1 MSNSSTQ
8 PQDKLTQEFGDLI
21 NLKDM
26 TKELKLEKPE
36 PKSGQKPQPS
46 PNQEKKN
53 FLYTSKEE
61 LDNFEMYGSL
71 NKN

>member
-1 MSNSSTQ
+1 M
-8 PQDKLTQEFGDLI
+8 I